1 MPAPD
6 PTPTEPAFCF
16 DCDGPTRIEWHDYTF
31 AYGVDDAAV
40 PLTARIPVEVCTR
53 CGAGTRGYDSEVI
66 MHEAVCRHHGVLSPG
81 EIQELREAHGLSRKG
96 FAALSGLS
104 TASLGRWEKGI
115 LIQSQ
120 ANDRYL
126 RLLQSPDN
134 VWALRQLANEPRGAD
149 FQVLAFE
156 DSPGTS
162 QRSMNGAR
170 PEFRHVADMR
180 SLVENQPAFQVR
192 AA

>member
-6 PTPTEPAFCF
+6 PMPAEQASCF
-16 DCDGPTRIEWHDYTF
+16 ECDGPTRIEWHDYTF

-126 RLLQSPDN
+126 RLLQSPEN
-134 VWALRQLANEPRGAD
+134 VWALTQLANE
-149 FQVLAFE
+149 
-156 DSPGTS
+156 S
-162 QRSMNGAR
+162 QRSDFHVPSSEASLNASSRSMNRPR
-170 PEFRHVADMR
+170 PEFRRIKDAS
-180 SLVENQPAFQVR
+180 SLLENQPAFQVR